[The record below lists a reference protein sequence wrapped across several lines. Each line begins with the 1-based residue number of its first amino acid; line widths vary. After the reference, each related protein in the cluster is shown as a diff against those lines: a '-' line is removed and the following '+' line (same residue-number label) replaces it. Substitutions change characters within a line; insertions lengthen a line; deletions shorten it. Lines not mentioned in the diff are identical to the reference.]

1 MPPPRSTG
9 CWRKGPWPPHED
21 RAEEDLPLITS
32 LDPARYQRTPW
43 KNGGGFTVD
52 IALDDDTG
60 GDVWRFSRTP
70 ITVAGPFSDYT
81 GFDRL
86 QVLVAG
92 SGLVLQTPAGEIDVR
107 QPFRPVRFAG
117 ETPIVSR
124 LESGPVEVV
133 NLMGDRSRVGI
144 DLAVLEAGQ
153 TRDLGPALHIAYCPG
168 GRARLRVD
176 DETYDLDA
184 DGGLKIERSKEGVAA
199 CLTGLIVLGSV
210 TSVALNRT

>member
-1 MPPPRSTG
+1 MKPV
-9 CWRKGPWPPHED
+9 D
-21 RAEEDLPLITS
+21 RALITP
-32 LDPARYQRTPW
+32 LDPDHYVRTPW

-70 ITVAGPFSDYT
+70 ITMAGPFSDYT

-92 SGLVLQTPAGEIDVR
+92 SGLVLQTPASEIDVR

-133 NLMGDRSRVGI
+133 NLLGDRSQVRL

-153 TRDLGPALHIAYCPG
+153 TRDLDPGLHIAYCPG
-168 GRARLRVD
+168 GGARLLID
-176 DETYDLDA
+176 DQAYDLEA
-184 DGGLKIERSKEGVAA
+184 DGGLRIEKDKERTVA
-199 CLTGLIVLGSV
+199 CVTGRIVLGSV
-210 TSVALNRT
+210 ASVPLNRT

>member
-1 MPPPRSTG
+1 LPRPKSKR
-9 CWRKGPWPPHED
+9 CWRITQSPALPED
-21 RAEEDLPLITS
+21 RPLITP
-32 LDPARYQRTPW
+32 LDPARYVRTSW
-43 KNGGGFTVD
+43 KNGGGITVD
-52 IALDDDTG
+52 IAFD

-92 SGLVLQTPAGEIDVR
+92 SGLVLQAPTGEIDVR

-153 TRDLGPALHIAYCPG
+153 TRDLGPALHIAYCPS
-168 GRARLRVD
+168 GRARLRID

-184 DGGLKIERSKEGVAA
+184 DGGLKIERSKESVAA

>member
-1 MPPPRSTG
+1 LPRPKSKR
-9 CWRKGPWPPHED
+9 CWRITQSPALPKD
-21 RAEEDLPLITS
+21 RPLITP
-32 LDPARYQRTPW
+32 LDPARYVRTSW
-43 KNGGGFTVD
+43 KNGGGITVD
-52 IALDDDTG
+52 IAFD

-92 SGLVLQTPAGEIDVR
+92 SGLVLQAPTGEIDVR

-153 TRDLGPALHIAYCPG
+153 TRDLGPALHIAYCPS
-168 GRARLRVD
+168 GRARLRID

-184 DGGLKIERSKEGVAA
+184 DGGLKIERSKESVAA

>member
-1 MPPPRSTG
+1 LPPPRSTG
-9 CWRKGPWPPHED
+9 CWRKGQWPTPHED
-21 RAEEDLPLITS
+21 RPLITP
-32 LDPARYQRTPW
+32 LDPARYVRTPW
-43 KNGGGFTVD
+43 KNGGGITVD
-52 IALDDDTG
+52 IAFD
-60 GDVWRFSRTP
+60 GDIWRFSRTP

-81 GFDRL
+81 GFDRM
-86 QVLVAG
+86 QVLVTG

-107 QPFRPVRFAG
+107 RPLRPVRFAG
-117 ETPIVSR
+117 ETRIVSR

-168 GRARLRVD
+168 GRARLRID

-184 DGGLKIERSKEGVAA
+184 DCGLKIERIKEGVVA
-199 CLTGLIVLGSV
+199 CLTGRIVLGSV

>member
-1 MPPPRSTG
+1 MDKPSDPVTP
-9 CWRKGPWPPHED
+9 
-21 RAEEDLPLITS
+21 
-32 LDPARYQRTPW
+32 LDPSHYRRTPW
-43 KNGGGFTVD
+43 KNGGGVTVD
-52 IALDDDTG
+52 IALDNDTG

-70 ITVAGPFSDYT
+70 ITAAGPFSDYT

-168 GRARLRVD
+168 GRARLRID
-176 DETYDLDA
+176 DETYDLGA
-184 DGGLKIERSKEGVAA
+184 DGGLKIERIKAAVAT